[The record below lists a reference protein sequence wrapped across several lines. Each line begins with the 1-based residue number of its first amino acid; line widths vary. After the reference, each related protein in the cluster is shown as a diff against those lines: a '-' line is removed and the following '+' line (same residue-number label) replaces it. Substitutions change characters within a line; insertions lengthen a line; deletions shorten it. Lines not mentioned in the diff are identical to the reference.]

1 MRDPAEVRESDPSRG
16 ELITV
21 VEQWKRHLALDQGY
35 TVQQVIGRALIDSD
49 FHNALL
55 AVASSRSGGSVS
67 NIRLGEVAKRVKGK
81 IVNGLKFYR
90 TGKSYGYPLWKLV
103 RN

>member
-1 MRDPAEVRESDPSRG
+1 MTGSILARPTTEVRESDPSRG

-21 VEQWKRHLALDQGY
+21 VEQWKQHLALDQGY
-35 TVQQVIGRALIDSD
+35 TIQQVISRALIDLD

-67 NIRLGEVAKRVKGK
+67 NKGW
-81 IVNGLKFYR
+81 GR
-90 TGKSYGYPLWKLV
+90 G
-103 RN
+103 